1 MATIRQQKN
10 TRWQAIIR
18 RRGFKMLTKTFST
31 QEHALMWA
39 RYIESEIDRGIFVD
53 RTEAER
59 TSMGELFDRYEREIT
74 PHKKSAKR
82 PLLPCREYLLIF

>member
-39 RYIESEIDRGIFVD
+39 RYIESENVNSKLQRCSCSISKV
-53 RTEAER
+53 
-59 TSMGELFDRYEREIT
+59 
-74 PHKKSAKR
+74 
-82 PLLPCREYLLIF
+82 